1 MGGYRR
7 FGYVKR
13 VTAAPWEFLVLFLVV
28 FFLSAVFLFSID
40 FVPEPIQNETS
51 PTESAE
57 TRGTVAEEIPE
68 VPVRIVVGAIGVDTA
83 IQNPTTTDIP
93 SLDAALL
100 KGAVRYPTSALLGE
114 DAPLFIFGHQSYLP
128 VVRNQAFKA
137 FNDLQKLKAGDEISI
152 FSQTAE
158 YRYRVQSVTLV
169 EASEALIP
177 LEAGARTLTLTT
189 CNSFGEPTERYV
201 VTADFVSRTPTL

>member
-28 FFLSAVFLFSID
+28 FFLSAVVLFSID
-40 FVPEPIQNETS
+40 FVPEPIQKETS
-51 PTESAE
+51 PTENAE
-57 TRGTVAEEIPE
+57 MLEVAEQIPE

-114 DAPLFIFGHQSYLP
+114 NAPLFIFGHQSYLP

-158 YRYRVQSVTLV
+158 YNYRVQSVTLV
-169 EASEALIP
+169 A
-177 LEAGARTLTLTT
+177 
-189 CNSFGEPTERYV
+189 
-201 VTADFVSRTPTL
+201 